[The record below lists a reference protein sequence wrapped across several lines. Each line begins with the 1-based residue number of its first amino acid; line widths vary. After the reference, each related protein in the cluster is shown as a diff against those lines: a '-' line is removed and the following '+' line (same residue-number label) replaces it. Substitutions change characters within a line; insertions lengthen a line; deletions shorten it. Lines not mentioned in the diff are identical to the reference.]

1 MHHVATQNFYA
12 DIGIALC
19 DALYDVRR
27 AAPYLAL
34 PKEFLLPE
42 IVHRRAVVD
51 HSRAIKPELV
61 GDVLRHGI
69 TASGSHREKSA
80 ASPEALYSL
89 KIPGKYPL
97 IVSQKR
103 PVKICH

>member
-1 MHHVATQNFYA
+1 MHHVAPQNFYA

-34 PKEFLLPE
+34 PKELLLPE

-51 HSRAIKPELV
+51 DRPGQSSRSLSAMCFAIE
-61 GDVLRHGI
+61 
-69 TASGSHREKSA
+69 
-80 ASPEALYSL
+80 
-89 KIPGKYPL
+89 
-97 IVSQKR
+97 
-103 PVKICH
+103 